1 MPSIFQ
7 TLVWAEI
14 DKIPKGKTLTYKQIA
29 IKIGKPSA
37 ARAVANA
44 CAQNPQPI
52 STPCHRVIRSDGAIG
67 GYSGAGGLRSKKG
80 TSCKRRSFFL
90 NFKGTHLH
98 TFHV

>member
-52 STPCHRVIRSDGAIG
+52 STPCHRVVRSDGGIG
-67 GYSGAGGLRSKKG
+67 GYSGAGGSEA
-80 TSCKRRSFFL
+80 KRELLTKEGVFF
-90 NFKGTHLH
+90 
-98 TFHV
+98 